1 MTTEKIYVGI
11 DNERVEATGKVLE
24 QILLD
29 RQKFEK
35 QEADKKAEAQAKA
48 TAKAAAQAKL
58 ASLGLTVED
67 LTALGL

>member
-29 RQKFEK
+29 RKKFEQ
-35 QEADKKAEAQAKA
+35 QEADKKAEAEAKA
-48 TAKAAAQAKL
+48 TAKAALLERLGITQAEANL
-58 ASLGLTVED
+58 LLN
-67 LTALGL
+67 

>member
-11 DNERVEATGKVLE
+11 DDERVEATGKVLE

-35 QEADKKAEAQAKA
+35 QEADKKAEAQTKA
-48 TAKAAAQAKL
+48 TAKAALLIKL
-58 ASLGLTVED
+58 GITEAEAELL
-67 LTALGL
+67 LA